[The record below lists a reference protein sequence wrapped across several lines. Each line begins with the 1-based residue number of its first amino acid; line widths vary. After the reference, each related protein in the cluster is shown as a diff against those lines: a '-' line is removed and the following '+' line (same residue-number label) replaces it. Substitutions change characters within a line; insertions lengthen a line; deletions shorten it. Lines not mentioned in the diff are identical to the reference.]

1 MPDVNRSRFNNAQ
14 HMFKYALRYIL
25 SAIVFFAAT
34 VVTAQKVHEPKFTKP
49 EWTKPYPPF
58 RIAGNL
64 YYVGTYDLCCYLIT
78 TSKGNILINTG
89 IASSFRQIKKSIE
102 SLGFKLSDT
111 KILLTTQAHYDHV
124 GAMAAIKK
132 KTGAQFMVDEG
143 DADVMATGGNADY
156 EFGGKGSLFRPV
168 KADRILRDKDT
179 ITLGDM
185 QLVMLHHP
193 GHTKGSC
200 SFLLIVKDEQRSYK
214 VLIANMPSIVAEK
227 PFTEVAAYSNIAT
240 DYAYTFQAMKNLSFD
255 LWMASHAGQCM
266 LHKKHQPGDAYNPAA
281 FADRSGYDEEL
292 NELQKNYDDK
302 IKQDAAQK

>member
-1 MPDVNRSRFNNAQ
+1 MFNA
-14 HMFKYALRYIL
+14 FKYIL
-25 SAIVFFAAT
+25 LAIILVITT
-34 VVTAQKVHEPKFTKP
+34 VATAQKVNEPIYTKP

-78 TSKGNILINTG
+78 TSKGNLLINTG
-89 IASSFRQIKKSIE
+89 IAASFQQIKKSIE

-124 GAMAAIKK
+124 GAMAAIKNS
-132 KTGAQFMVDEG
+132 TGAQFMVDEG
-143 DADVMATGGNADY
+143 DADVMATGGNTDY
-156 EFGGKGSLFRPV
+156 EFGGKGSLFVPI
-168 KADRILRDKDT
+168 KADRVLHDKDT

-185 QLVMLHHP
+185 QLVMLHNP
-193 GHTKGSC
+193 GHTKGAC
-200 SFLLIVKDEQRSYK
+200 SFLLTVKDEQRSYK

-227 PFTEVAAYSNIAT
+227 PFTEVVAYPDIAN

-255 LWMASHAGQCM
+255 LWVTSHASQCM

-281 FADRSGYDEEL
+281 FADRSGYDAALEDL
-292 NELQKNYDDK
+292 RKNYDDK
-302 IKQDAAQK
+302 IKQDSSK

>member
-1 MPDVNRSRFNNAQ
+1 MFRCT
-14 HMFKYALRYIL
+14 FKYIL
-25 SAIVFFAAT
+25 LAAVLFITT
-34 VVTAQKVHEPKFTKP
+34 VASAQKVHEPAYTKP
-49 EWTKPYPPF
+49 EWTKPYPAF

-89 IASSFRQIKKSIE
+89 TAASFKQIKKSIE

-132 KTGAQFMVDEG
+132 TTGAKFMVDEG
-143 DADVMATGGNADY
+143 DADVMATGGNTDY
-156 EFGGKGSLFRPV
+156 EFGGKGSLFEPV
-168 KADRILRDKDT
+168 KADRLLKDKDT

-200 SFLLIVKDEQRSYK
+200 SFLLTVKDEQHSYK

-227 PFTEVAAYSNIAT
+227 PFAEVAAYPAIAT
-240 DYAYTFQAMKNLSFD
+240 DYAYTLQAMKKLSFD
-255 LWMASHAGQCM
+255 LWVASHASQCM
-266 LHKKHQPGDAYNPAA
+266 LHKKHQPGDSYNPNA
-281 FADRSGYDEEL
+281 FADRAGYDEIL
-292 NELQKNYDDK
+292 NELQESYDNK
-302 IKQDAAQK
+302 IKQDATHK